1 MGDMGD
7 TGRQGTRDR
16 ERRRS
21 GESST
26 PPQTDMVCHCW
37 GLLRRRLCLAELRR
51 LVPVWNTAAGLVASG
66 LSGCRSEMARLA
78 ASSEVL
84 RISSDISLSS
94 ELSSSSAEPPNV
106 LTKSSGVIWD
116 LGLRLGLLGPVL
128 GAVSELFLGELALG
142 GDLALELELGAT
154 RGVSPLGDLLVELG
168 ASFLELGDLL
178 SELGG
183 LFSELGAWLSEL
195 GDLFSELGFGVLAE
209 LELGVLPE

>member
-1 MGDMGD
+1 
-7 TGRQGTRDR
+7 
-16 ERRRS
+16 
-21 GESST
+21 
-26 PPQTDMVCHCW
+26 
-37 GLLRRRLCLAELRR
+37 
-51 LVPVWNTAAGLVASG
+51 
-66 LSGCRSEMARLA
+66 
-78 ASSEVL
+78 
-84 RISSDISLSS
+84 
-94 ELSSSSAEPPNV
+94 
-106 LTKSSGVIWD
+106 VIWD

-195 GDLFSELGFGVLAE
+195 GDLFSERGFGVLAE
-209 LELGVLPE
+209 RELGVLPE